1 MLKTKSKAINID
13 EPQKDKIAI
22 VSITTHGDIQV
33 YEIKDKTDKKHKI
46 YEPVTMSPIRD
57 MEIISLNVV
66 TPGVPNLAPS
76 EIVETGIN
84 IIKEETQNFNNSTD
98 KSEMID
104 MIERIKVR
112 LIESDTQP
120 VEVENEFKNKNP
132 EYLEDEEI
140 VAYRLHDDSMYSI
153 HDYSNE
159 MPLDKEF
166 LRANIDVFNKPLNEK
181 YDWKI
186 TLLSNSDEPDLM
198 NTLNPTISALRNSET
213 KKDNSI
219 TYLSKIID
227 YLRKNGKK
235 KVIIVDFSCS
245 VIRRGEYGI
254 SPSQERYARLVAIR
268 HGKGGKTNRRKNNK
282 RRKYTRKNRN

>member
-1 MLKTKSKAINID
+1 MPKTKILKRD
-13 EPQKDKIAI
+13 ENQKDKISI
-22 VSITTHGDIQV
+22 VAITTHGDIQV
-33 YEIKDKTDKKHKI
+33 YENKTNKINKKIKT
-46 YEPVTMSPIRD
+46 YEPVTMNPISD

-84 IIKEETQNFNNSTD
+84 IIKEETQDFNNSTD
-98 KSEMID
+98 KNEMIE
-104 MIERIKVR
+104 IVERIKVR
-112 LIESDTQP
+112 LIENDTQP

-132 EYLEDEEI
+132 EYIEDEEI

-153 HDYSNE
+153 HDYSIE

-166 LRANIDVFNKPLNEK
+166 LRANIDVFNKPINER

-186 TLLSNSDEPDLM
+186 TILSESNEPDLM
-198 NTLNPTISALRNSET
+198 NTLNPTISALRYSET

-219 TYLSKIID
+219 TYLSKIIE

-254 SPSQERYARLVAIR
+254 SPTQERYARLVAIR
-268 HGKGGKTNRRKNNK
+268 HGKGGKTKHKRNK
-282 RRKYTRKNRN
+282 RRNYTRKNRN